1 MRRLRT
7 FQAIGL
13 LAVVL
18 AVPSA
23 SCSRGAPKG
32 AETHSEGSGGH
43 TEGDGHKEGDA
54 HEAAGG
60 HKEGDGHTGAEGHEE
75 HGSGESPSAERV
87 AMSAEVRAASGIAVQ
102 SAGPRQIRIT
112 LDLPGEIVPNADR
125 LAHIVPR
132 FPGIARK
139 VHKSIG
145 QQVRQG
151 EVLAVIEGNQSLS
164 TYEVSS
170 LISGTV
176 IEKHVTLGEFVR
188 DDSDIYVIA
197 DLSSVWVN
205 VSVYS
210 RDLARVRSGQAA
222 WIGAV
227 GSQVSAQ
234 GRIDYV
240 GPVVGEATRA
250 ATARVVLRNADLK
263 WRPGTFVTA
272 RIVVDD
278 RPVKIAVPDAAVQ
291 QLEGKDHVF
300 VEVEGG
306 FEAREVTR
314 GMTDGEW
321 TEILKGLRPGERFAS
336 RGGFVLK
343 SELQKS
349 EASHD
354 H

>member
-1 MRRLRT
+1 MMSRPGT
-7 FQAIGL
+7 FQAIGMVAVA
-13 LAVVL
+13 LAML
-18 AVPSA
+18 TA
-23 SCSRGAPKG
+23 SCARGTQKG
-32 AETHSEGSGGH
+32 AETHSEEGNGH
-43 TEGDGHKEGDA
+43 KDGEVHKEGDDHA
-54 HEAAGG
+54 H
-60 HKEGDGHTGAEGHEE
+60 AEGHEE
-75 HGSGESPSAERV
+75 KGSGESASAERV
-87 AMSAEVRAASGIAVQ
+87 EMSAEVRAASGIEVQ
-102 SAGPRQIRIT
+102 SAEPRRIRT
-112 LDLPGEIVPNADR
+112 LLELPGEIVPNADR

-145 QQVRQG
+145 QHVRHG

-188 DDSDIYVIA
+188 DDSDIYVVA

-210 RDLARVRSGQAA
+210 RDLARVRRGQTAL
-222 WIGAV
+222 IGAV

-250 ATARVVLRNADLK
+250 ASARVVLGNADHK

-278 RPVKIAVPDAAVQ
+278 RPATIAVPDAAVQ
-291 QLEGKDHVF
+291 QLRGKDHVF
-300 VEVEGG
+300 VEVDGG
-306 FEAREVTR
+306 FVAREITR
-314 GMTDGEW
+314 GATDGEW
-321 TEILKGLRPGERFAS
+321 TEILSGLRPGERFAS
-336 RGGFVLK
+336 RGGFILK